1 MDQDG
6 VPPQKDVENG
16 VPPQDDVPKPQ
27 DDVPPPTTTELA
39 RVIDVVPQEGD
50 LEAALVA
57 SARAAWE
64 VILEELRGKDHTTA
78 QELRLLEG
86 GRFMGR
92 AWGDGTFKTD
102 QHQGLN
108 TFLQRFKEGHAQLLE
123 ESDDR
128 AAVAAATAALE
139 PLGLAHEAFYKKVGH
154 GCLLAAG
161 TGILAFNK
169 GKQKKGSANGKR
181 KSSEG
186 GEPAAA
192 RPAAKR
198 VSLDDAAKPRVHL
211 LKLFLVKANPFISV
225 EYPEAKTPS
234 MLHGKDGTI
243 SELAAELGKQPL
255 EVVSHV
261 TYLLDLKKPV
271 VKFTQDTLSFEEW
284 AEKAG
289 AL

>member
-1 MDQDG
+1 MSRPASSPDLYPAEPPTPPTDQDG

-27 DDVPPPTTTELA
+27 DD
-39 RVIDVVPQEGD
+39 EGD
-50 LEAALVA
+50 LEAALVV

-108 TFLQRFKEGHAQLLE
+108 TFLQRSKEGHAPLLE

-181 KSSEG
+181 
-186 GEPAAA
+186 
-192 RPAAKR
+192 
-198 VSLDDAAKPRVHL
+198 
-211 LKLFLVKANPFISV
+211 ANPFISV

-271 VKFTQDTLSFEEW
+271 VKFTHDTLSFEEW

>member
-1 MDQDG
+1 LLHRDQNG
-6 VPPQKDVENG
+6 VSPQK
-16 VPPQDDVPKPQ
+16 DVPKPQ
-27 DDVPPPTTTELA
+27 DDVPKTQDDVPAPKTTVTDIVPVP
-39 RVIDVVPQEGD
+39 VID
-50 LEAALVA
+50 EAALVA
-57 SARAAWE
+57 SARAAVE
-64 VILEELRGKDHTTA
+64 TILEELRGKPHVTA
-78 QELRLLEG
+78 QEWRLAEG

-92 AWGDGTFKTD
+92 ACGDGTFKTD
-102 QHQGLN
+102 QHQGLHA
-108 TFLQRFKEGHAQLLE
+108 FLQRLKEGHAQLLE

-128 AAVAAATAALE
+128 AAVAASIAALK
-139 PLGLAHEAFYKKVGH
+139 PLGLAHEAFYEKVGH
-154 GCLLAAG
+154 ACLLAAG
-161 TGILAFNK
+161 TGILAFEK
-169 GKQKKGSANGKR
+169 GKQKKGSKR

-192 RPAAKR
+192 AKR
-198 VSLDDAAKPRVHL
+198 ASVDADKPRVHL

-234 MLHGKDGTI
+234 MLDGKDGTI

-261 TYLLDLKKPV
+261 TYLLDLKKPDI

-289 AL
+289 GL

>member
-1 MDQDG
+1 MSRPADQDG

-57 SARAAWE
+57 SARAAWQ

-181 KSSEG
+181 KSEG

-198 VSLDDAAKPRVHL
+198 
-211 LKLFLVKANPFISV
+211 ANPFISV

-271 VKFTQDTLSFEEW
+271 VKFTQDASFGEGRRP
-284 AEKAG
+284 APCVF
-289 AL
+289 

>member
-1 MDQDG
+1 MSRPADQDG

-50 LEAALVA
+50 LEAAL
-57 SARAAWE
+57 
-64 VILEELRGKDHTTA
+64 
-78 QELRLLEG
+78 
-86 GRFMGR
+86 
-92 AWGDGTFKTD
+92 
-102 QHQGLN
+102 
-108 TFLQRFKEGHAQLLE
+108 
-123 ESDDR
+123 
-128 AAVAAATAALE
+128 
-139 PLGLAHEAFYKKVGH
+139 KVGH
-154 GCLLAAG
+154 GGLLAAG

-225 EYPEAKTPS
+225 EYPEARRRHAPRQGRHDPGS
-234 MLHGKDGTI
+234 PRARQ
-243 SELAAELGKQPL
+243 AAGGGRL
-255 EVVSHV
+255 HV
-261 TYLLDLKKPV
+261 TYLDLKKPV
-271 VKFTQDTLSFEEW
+271 VKFTQDTPPSGGP
-284 AEKAG
+284 KAG